1 MGTDVERS
9 CPSARGS
16 GSAHF
21 KGPIPAEHTGVL
33 TSPGAI
39 KRTGQLLESRFGV
52 RLTGDSR
59 FPREP
64 VVIFAILCAALRVRL
79 QTAMPSTPVGK
90 ATLVI
95 YRQLPQLGSCA
106 TCNTNQL
113 FSPSSLA
120 THSDG

>member
-1 MGTDVERS
+1 MLQDDAESCKMGRGGKMGTDIERS

-52 RLTGDSR
+52 RVPETAVSR
-59 FPREP
+59 D
-64 VVIFAILCAALRVRL
+64 
-79 QTAMPSTPVGK
+79 
-90 ATLVI
+90 
-95 YRQLPQLGSCA
+95 
-106 TCNTNQL
+106 
-113 FSPSSLA
+113 SPSPFSESHA
-120 THSDG
+120 RSCVFGCRPPCRRPRSARPHW